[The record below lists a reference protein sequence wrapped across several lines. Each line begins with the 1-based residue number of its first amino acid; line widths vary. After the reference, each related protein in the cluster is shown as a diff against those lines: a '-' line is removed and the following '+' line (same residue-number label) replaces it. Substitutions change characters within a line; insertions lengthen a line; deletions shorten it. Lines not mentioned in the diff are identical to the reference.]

1 MALFRMALIRIA
13 LLRKLNFFY
22 NREGGAAKWWD
33 QTATPSGCYIPSEKV
48 KLISE
53 LSCLSFNRTDLDVS
67 GRSTGW

>member
-13 LLRKLNFFY
+13 LLRKLNLFY

-33 QTATPSGCYIPSEKV
+33 QTAGSGCYIPSEKV

-53 LSCLSFNRTDLDVS
+53 LSCLSVNRTDLDVS
-67 GRSTGW
+67 GRW